1 MTLDNTKITWI
12 VVRDPI
18 PKMFVCVLNCFA
30 QPFCSLFKSSA
41 LFNEIYMGHCM
52 TKPAKWPV
60 WPAKTEIS
68 LDIRP
73 VWSEWSL
80 SAWRKLGSLAT
91 HWTHNEGSDQTEW
104 MPRLTWVFAGR
115 TSHFVGFVMRRLT
128 WFCLSPVSDNLDLG
142 RRRQCG

>member
-1 MTLDNTKITWI
+1 MTLNNTKITWI

-18 PKMFVCVLNCFA
+18 PKMFVYVLNCFA
-30 QPFCSLFKSSA
+30 QPTCTLFISA
-41 LFNEIYMGHCM
+41 LFKYMSHCM
-52 TKPAKWPV
+52 TKPTKWPLC
-60 WPAKTEIS
+60 PAKTEIS

-91 HWTHNEGSDQTEW
+91 HWTHSEGCDQTEW
-104 MPRLTWVFAGR
+104 MPRLIWVFAWC
-115 TSHFVGFVMRRLT
+115 TCHFAGFVMRRLT